1 MNTDIITM
9 ILALALII
17 SYGFYMWLK
26 IKDVKEEES
35 KSDKIIAI
43 LKEYSKKHTDLANLL
58 NKMGLL

>member
-9 ILALALII
+9 ILASALII
-17 SYGFYMWLK
+17 SYGFYAWFK
-26 IKDVKEEES
+26 IKDAKEEEI

-43 LKEYSKKHTDLANLL
+43 LKEYSKNHSDLANLM